1 MGQYNPCFSLIPTP
15 FTDIINWLLCSYY
28 MYVWFYACSRQLEC
42 GLQIAVW
49 SQLYSA
55 FPQFHCYI
63 HIINEPTL
71 FSVIVTGI
79 SPDQSFSPYNIHSK
93 RHPRHNFVLGVF
105 TDILLAAVAPVSDD
119 PLTSTGYTPGRATL
133 VFLPEMS

>member
-1 MGQYNPCFSLIPTP
+1 MCVFTLAADSLNV
-15 FTDIINWLLCSYY
+15 DSK
-28 MYVWFYACSRQLEC
+28 
-42 GLQIAVW
+42 IAVW

-55 FPQFHCYI
+55 FPQFHCCI

-71 FSVIVTGI
+71 FSVIVTGK

-93 RHPRHNFVLGVF
+93 CHLRHNFVLGVF